1 MSYKKSKII
10 NELEFENKNKKET
23 KNNYIILTRDFYLY
37 PNIITKNVKIIKT
50 PEKKLRK
57 KQINNKLNLSK
68 EINIENKF
76 NEINESFHD
85 KKRDKENLIIQI
97 SDSKNINEA
106 KLSQAKTPD
115 KNIKYFKKS
124 IINRAKKIKK
134 EINYYDNINNNISTA
149 TFNNI
154 GEKNKKYNEFTFY
167 DKDKKLNYNNNINNN
182 KILFGKDEKSLKMVN
197 DNIMN
202 GKYRFLLKL
211 QKNKNKLKVIKVLMI

>member
-1 MSYKKSKII
+1 MTDFKKSKII
-10 NELEFENKNKKET
+10 NEIEFKNKNKKET
-23 KNNYIILTRDFYLY
+23 KNNYIILARDFYLY
-37 PNIITKNVKIIKT
+37 PNIISKNVKIIKT

-134 EINYYDNINNNISTA
+134 DINYYNNINNNISTA
-149 TFNNI
+149 TFI
-154 GEKNKKYNEFTFY
+154 FYIIKTF
-167 DKDKKLNYNNNINNN
+167 IS
-182 KILFGKDEKSLKMVN
+182 F
-197 DNIMN
+197 
-202 GKYRFLLKL
+202 
-211 QKNKNKLKVIKVLMI
+211 